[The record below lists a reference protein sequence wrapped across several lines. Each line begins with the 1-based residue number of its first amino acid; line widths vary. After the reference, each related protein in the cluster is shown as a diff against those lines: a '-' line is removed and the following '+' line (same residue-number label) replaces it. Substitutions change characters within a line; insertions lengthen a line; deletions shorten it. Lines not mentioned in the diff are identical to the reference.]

1 MKKILITVLILFIE
15 LLYSQNINF
24 DTIDSGKTLYLI
36 SNLDTNTFNSLF
48 AEKPQNSSTL
58 LLQIGNE
65 NFASVNLLYDTK
77 VSSLQKG
84 DQNTFIYQ
92 DLFNPKSNPELNVT
106 AVGNGNYIEVL
117 GSNSISDG
125 MTIKTTGNDK
135 MIFVRNY

>member
-1 MKKILITVLILFIE
+1 MKKTLIISLMLFIE
-15 LLYSQNINF
+15 ILYAQSINF
-24 DTIDSGKTLYLI
+24 DTIDSSKTLYLI
-36 SNLDTNTFNSLF
+36 SNLDTPTFNSLI
-48 AEKPQNSSTL
+48 AQNSQTSSTL

-65 NFASVNLLYDTK
+65 NFASVSLLYDTK

-92 DLFNPKSNPELNVT
+92 DLFNPKSNPEIT
-106 AVGNGNYIEVL
+106 ATAEGNGNYIEVL

-125 MTIKTTGNDK
+125 MIIKTTGNDK